1 MTVWHAP
8 AGPVELPDGLAEMLQ
23 PDVARDILRVLVV
36 GLEALARRDGVQVS
50 ARASRVLYALHEV
63 AVRQDERQAAEMF
76 VDEPTLAVS
85 PTVEIA
91 TQDAASAM
99 GCTVQHI
106 TRLCRSGLIRG
117 RRIGRAWLVDQA
129 SLDAYRFGRGQTA

>member
-1 MTVWHAP
+1 MTVRHALT
-8 AGPVELPDGLAEMLQ
+8 GPVELPDGSVIVP
-23 PDVARDILRVLVV
+23 PDVAGELVAAAVRDLTAR
-36 GLEALARRDGVQVS
+36 ARRDGLAVS
-50 ARASRVLYALHEV
+50 ARAIAALEALH
-63 AVRQDERQAAEMF
+63 RAAERYDAAMF
-76 VDEPTLAVS
+76 VDEPAPAAS

-99 GCTVQHI
+99 GCTVQHV